1 MIAYSNEIFIVEDVA
16 SCLLYNKIAT
26 WFHSSDS
33 LDESSSSFHLPKK
46 FQLIFQFKV
55 TNRLIVLEIDT
66 MICV

>member
-1 MIAYSNEIFIVEDVA
+1 MIAYSNEIFIVEDGA

-33 LDESSSSFHLPKK
+33 LHESSSSFHLPRK

-55 TNRLIVLEIDT
+55 ANRLIVLDVDT
-66 MICV
+66 MFCV